1 MEMGTTNVCHI
12 FSEQGTTEYLCKR
25 WMPLKE
31 FTKHAMEGLERGDLN
46 IVVPDTRIYW
56 EKVEKERI
64 EISKENAKRIRQ
76 ILEV

>member
-64 EISKENAKRIRQ
+64 EISKENAKRMRQ